1 MTGLVDFEFFHQMLV
16 KQCCQT
22 VVGHSI
28 AQHTV
33 FGQCHGLVNED
44 RLEITITN
52 FLLACKGSDLTWH
65 CRNKI
70 EEERKTVQI

>member
-44 RLEITITN
+44 RLEMTQESS
-52 FLLACKGSDLTWH
+52 GLTF
-65 CRNKI
+65 NEIKLG
-70 EEERKTVQI
+70 

>member
-44 RLEITITN
+44 RLKMTQESSGLTFNEIK
-52 FLLACKGSDLTWH
+52 LG
-65 CRNKI
+65 
-70 EEERKTVQI
+70 